1 MSEQEIKE
9 LREKY
14 PPQVFENQAQ
24 FDDYMCR
31 LDNLQSIKNRPFKDE
46 LAKWQRQRQALKI
59 RHLDILQKMEQIGMN
74 IQIIQETQKEMN
86 RAFHDL
92 KHETIALNPR
102 DRFIK
107 PDESADIGKLREE
120 IVEELK
126 KMKKEVREDETTK
139 D

>member
-9 LREKY
+9 LREKF
-14 PPQVFENQAQ
+14 PPKAYENQAQ

-31 LDNLQSIKNRPFKDE
+31 LDNQQSIMNRPFKDE

-92 KHETIALNPR
+92 KHETIALNHR
-102 DRFIK
+102 DRFVK
-107 PDESADIGKLREE
+107 PDESADMGILREE

>member
-14 PPQVFENQAQ
+14 PPKVYENQAQ
-24 FDDYMCR
+24 FDDYMHH
-31 LDNLQSIKNRPFKDE
+31 LDNLQSIMNRPFKDE
-46 LAKWQRQRQALKI
+46 LAKLQQQRQALKI
-59 RHLDILQKMEQIGMN
+59 QHLAILQQMEAIGMN
-74 IQIIQETQKEMN
+74 IRMIEETQKEMN

-92 KHETIALNPR
+92 KHETITLNPR

-107 PDESADIGKLREE
+107 PY
-120 IVEELK
+120 
-126 KMKKEVREDETTK
+126 ETTK

>member
-14 PPQVFENQAQ
+14 TPQVFENQAQ
-24 FDDYMCR
+24 FDDYMSR

-59 RHLDILQKMEQIGMN
+59 QHLAILQQMEAIGMN
-74 IQIIQETQKEMN
+74 INMIEETQKEMN

-92 KHETIALNPR
+92 KHETITLNPR

-107 PDESADIGKLREE
+107 PY
-120 IVEELK
+120 
-126 KMKKEVREDETTK
+126 ETTE

>member
-14 PPQVFENQAQ
+14 QPQVFENQAQ

-46 LAKWQRQRQALKI
+46 LAKWQRKRQALKI
-59 RHLDILQKMEQIGMN
+59 QHLAILQKMEQTGIE
-74 IQIIQETQKEMN
+74 IQIIEEKQKKMN

-92 KHETIALNPR
+92 KHETITLNPR

-107 PDESADIGKLREE
+107 PY
-120 IVEELK
+120 
-126 KMKKEVREDETTK
+126 ETTE

>member
-14 PPQVFENQAQ
+14 PPQVFENQAL
-24 FDDYMCR
+24 FDDYMSR

-107 PDESADIGKLREE
+107 PDESADMGKLREE

>member
-14 PPQVFENQAQ
+14 PPQVYENQAQ

-46 LAKWQRQRQALKI
+46 LAKLQRQRQALKI
-59 RHLDILQKMEQIGMN
+59 QHLAIIQQMEAIGMN
-74 IQIIQETQKEMN
+74 IHMIEETQKEMN

-92 KHETIALNPR
+92 KHETITLNPR

-107 PDESADIGKLREE
+107 PDESADMGILRKE
-120 IVEELK
+120 VLEELE
-126 KMKKEVREDETTK
+126 KMEKEQRKDETTK

>member
-14 PPQVFENQAQ
+14 TPQVFENQAQ
-24 FDDYMCR
+24 FDDYMSR

-107 PDESADIGKLREE
+107 PDESADMGKLREE

>member
-1 MSEQEIKE
+1 MSEQEINE

-14 PPQVFENQAQ
+14 TPQVFENQSQ

-46 LAKWQRQRQALKI
+46 LAKLQRQRQALKI

-92 KHETIALNPR
+92 KHETIVLNPR

-107 PDESADIGKLREE
+107 PY
-120 IVEELK
+120 
-126 KMKKEVREDETTK
+126 ETTE

>member
-14 PPQVFENQAQ
+14 PPQVYENQAQ

-31 LDNLQSIKNRPFKDE
+31 IDNLQSIKNRPFKDD
-46 LAKWQRQRQALKI
+46 LARLQRQRQALKI
-59 RHLDILQKMEQIGMN
+59 QHLAILGKMEQIGMN
-74 IQIIQETQKEMN
+74 IQIIQETQKDMN

-92 KHETIALNPR
+92 KHETIVLNPR

-107 PDESADIGKLREE
+107 PDESADMGILRKD
-120 IVEELK
+120 VLEELE
-126 KMKKEVREDETTK
+126 KMEKEQRKDETTK

>member
-14 PPQVFENQAQ
+14 PPQAYENQAQ

-31 LDNLQSIKNRPFKDE
+31 LDNLQSIMNRPFKDE
-46 LAKWQRQRQALKI
+46 LAKLQQQRQALKI
-59 RHLDILQKMEQIGMN
+59 QHLAILQQMEAIGMN
-74 IQIIQETQKEMN
+74 IRMIEETQKEMN

-92 KHETIALNPR
+92 KHETITLNPR

-107 PDESADIGKLREE
+107 PDESADMGKLREE

-126 KMKKEVREDETTK
+126 KMKKELREDETTE